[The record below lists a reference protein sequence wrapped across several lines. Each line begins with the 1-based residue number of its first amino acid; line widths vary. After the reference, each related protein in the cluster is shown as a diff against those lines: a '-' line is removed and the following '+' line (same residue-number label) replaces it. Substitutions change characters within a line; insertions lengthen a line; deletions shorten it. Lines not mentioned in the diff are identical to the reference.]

1 MDHIVYTDAKSNE
14 MELLVAGEKVM
25 IIRGATGR
33 KMPYGRVNV
42 GDVLYFINN
51 NAEGMV
57 KASGKVTAVFN
68 SDKMTQEESKALV
81 DKNQSKLKL
90 SDQQYKKWAGKRYL
104 VLIEVDGI
112 EELSPFGIDKSEYGN
127 MDDWLMVDDI
137 NTVKI

>member
-137 NTVKI
+137 NTVVI